1 MKENSCVEPQ
11 TGGLNGFDSRFR
23 ARLDAGDRI
32 SLFGGDF
39 MPLRELAPAFGYC
52 TFSWNVTYGYNLT
65 NDTGV
70 RTASAVYISQREV
83 QCQALVSE
91 RSEIGRAFGFWLNV
105 FDAFSCALMT

>member
-1 MKENSCVEPQ
+1 MI
-11 TGGLNGFDSRFR
+11 LNGFDSRFR
-23 ARLDAGDRI
+23 ARLHAGDRI

-91 RSEIGRAFGFWLNV
+91 LRRSEELLAFG
-105 FDAFSCALMT
+105 SMILMHFHVL